1 MYVLKIYF
9 LDIMPQVPVDCH
21 VHIFTLHTC
30 TCIYIFLLIDFSG
43 FEDNM
48 VSLYGSIIIIM
59 IKW

>member
-1 MYVLKIYF
+1 MYIYSHYIHVYFF
-9 LDIMPQVPVDCH
+9 LM
-21 VHIFTLHTC
+21 
-30 TCIYIFLLIDFSG
+30 IDFSG